1 MFREEKTFNLRFSLE
16 AEFPEDY
23 TGEEDEYKWVTEW
36 EQQIKPTL
44 IKILF
49 DALRKNSSWKAHV
62 RNRGTS
68 PLDEIEIALLRDFTT
83 PPPPLSPLQ

>member
-23 TGEEDEYKWVTEW
+23 AGEEDEYTWVKEW
-36 EQQIKPTL
+36 EQQIKPML
-44 IKILF
+44 LKVMF

-62 RNRGTS
+62 RNRGVS
-68 PLDEIEIALLRDFTT
+68 PLDEIEIALLKDFSQAT
-83 PPPPLSPLQ
+83 PPLQ